1 MRGAD
6 RYRSRPASDRAA
18 RPVCL
23 FEYDQARTAA
33 VQFGDQVSAAVDQL
47 ATAFRQEPARLFEL
61 VLPVLAARARR
72 RPRPTALLLQ
82 VRAEPFL
89 PHTDLGQLLPESAQR
104 LLAVQKT

>member
-1 MRGAD
+1 MRTGTAPGRHRD
-6 RYRSRPASDRAA
+6 QAA

-33 VQFGDQVSAAVDQL
+33 VQFGDQVSAAVDQP

-61 VLPVLAARARR
+61 VLPVLAAGARR

-82 VRAEPFL
+82 VRVEPFL
-89 PHTDLGQLLPESAQR
+89 PRTDLHQLLPEPTQR
-104 LLAVQKT
+104 LLAVQET